1 MNLQSLLPQ
10 TEFRAR
16 HIGPNDTEVKAML
29 KELGFANLEEMA
41 NHVIPKNI
49 RTSAKIDIGEGISE
63 YELLARLKK
72 MLSKNKIYRSYLG
85 MGFHD
90 TITPTVIQRNILEN
104 PVWYTAYTPY
114 QAEIAQGRLEALLN
128 FQTVIS
134 DLTGMEI
141 ANASL
146 LDEGTAAAEAMAM
159 AHNLVKNKATVFVA
173 SPDLHP
179 HVLEILQTRAEPLGL
194 KMIVQDPLK
203 FDFSTPVF
211 AVIVSYPTTDG
222 RIEDYSV
229 LTEKT
234 HQHGAFMVADVDLLS
249 QTLLVP
255 AGEWGADIVVGNSQ
269 RFGVPLGYG
278 GPHAAFLS
286 CKDAHKRLMPGR
298 LVGVSIDAQGRR
310 ALRLALQTRE
320 QHIRREKATSNICT
334 AQVLLANMASMYAV
348 YHGPEGLKK
357 IATRIHVFA
366 KTLAEG
372 ARQLGLTVD
381 SNTFFDTVKISTPK
395 VSEILAA
402 AEKNEMNFRRLSDS
416 ALTIAL
422 DETVNLKDLEEIL
435 QALAL
440 GKSLPFKVEDLATTQ
455 ATSLAIPEKLQRQSA
470 FLKQGVFNSHHSE
483 TELLRY
489 IYHLQNKDVTLT
501 HSMIPLGSCTMK
513 LNATTELV
521 PVSWPEISKLHPF
534 APVTQ
539 AAGLIEMIKDLEHEL
554 CEITGFAAV
563 SLQPNAGSQ
572 GEFSGLLVIRKYHES
587 RGEAHRNI
595 CLIPSS
601 AHGTNPASATMAGMQ
616 VVVVACDD
624 QGNVDV
630 ADLKAKA
637 QQHQAKLAALM
648 ITYPST
654 HGVFEEGIV
663 EICEIIHQNGGQVY
677 MDGANLNALVGLCLP
692 GKFGP
697 DVSHMNLHKT
707 FSIPHGGGGP
717 GVGPI
722 GVGAHLKEFLPTH
735 SLIPQAGPAQGIR
748 AVSSAP
754 WGSASILPISWAYV
768 TMMGAEGLKQATL
781 VAILNANYIAKKL
794 SPYYP
799 VLYKGKEGL
808 VAHECI
814 LDCRPLK
821 KTTEVDVADI
831 AKRLIDYGF
840 HAPTMSFPVVGTLM
854 VEPTESESKAELD
867 RFCEAMIQIR
877 QEIQLIEKKQ
887 MDPINNPLRNS
898 PHTAAILTASEW
910 NFPYTR
916 EVAAFPL
923 AWVKS
928 NKYWPVV
935 GRVDNVYGD
944 RNVVCSCPPV
954 EDYQ

>member
-1 MNLQSLLPQ
+1 
-10 TEFRAR
+10 
-16 HIGPNDTEVKAML
+16 K
-29 KELGFANLEEMA
+29 
-41 NHVIPKNI
+41 
-49 RTSAKIDIGEGISE
+49 
-63 YELLARLKK
+63 
-72 MLSKNKIYRSYLG
+72 
-85 MGFHD
+85 
-90 TITPTVIQRNILEN
+90 TV
-104 PVWYTAYTPY
+104 
-114 QAEIAQGRLEALLN
+114 
-128 FQTVIS
+128 
-134 DLTGMEI
+134 
-141 ANASL
+141 
-146 LDEGTAAAEAMAM
+146 
-159 AHNLVKNKATVFVA
+159 
-173 SPDLHP
+173 
-179 HVLEILQTRAEPLGL
+179 
-194 KMIVQDPLK
+194 
-203 FDFSTPVF
+203 
-211 AVIVSYPTTDG
+211 
-222 RIEDYSV
+222 
-229 LTEKT
+229 
-234 HQHGAFMVADVDLLS
+234 
-249 QTLLVP
+249 
-255 AGEWGADIVVGNSQ
+255 
-269 RFGVPLGYG
+269 
-278 GPHAAFLS
+278 
-286 CKDAHKRLMPGR
+286 
-298 LVGVSIDAQGRR
+298 
-310 ALRLALQTRE
+310 
-320 QHIRREKATSNICT
+320 
-334 AQVLLANMASMYAV
+334 
-348 YHGPEGLKK
+348 
-357 IATRIHVFA
+357 
-366 KTLAEG
+366 AEG
-372 ARQLGLTVD
+372 ARKLGLTVEGT
-381 SNTFFDTVKISTPK
+381 SFFDTVKISSPK
-395 VSEILAA
+395 TAEILAA
-402 AEKNEMNFRRLSDS
+402 ADKNGMNFRKLSAS
-416 ALTIAL
+416 TLAIAL
-422 DETVNLKDLEEIL
+422 DETVNLKDLEDIL

-440 GKSLPFKVEDLATTQ
+440 GQTLPFSVTELAMAQ
-455 ATSLAIPEKLQRQSA
+455 ATSLAIPEKLQRKSA
-470 FLKQGVFNSHHSE
+470 FLAQGVFNSHHSE

-489 IYHLQNKDVTLT
+489 IHHLQNKDVTLT

-534 APVTQ
+534 APIAQTS
-539 AAGLIEMIKDLEHEL
+539 GLIEMIKDLEREL
-554 CEITGFAAV
+554 CELTGFAAV

-587 RGEAHRNI
+587 RGEAHRNM

-601 AHGTNPASATMAGMQ
+601 AHGTNPASAVMVGMQ

-624 QGNVDV
+624 HGNVDIS
-630 ADLKAKA
+630 DLKAKA
-637 QQHQAKLAALM
+637 QLHKENLAALM

-677 MDGANLNALVGLCLP
+677 MDGANLNAMVGICLP

-735 SLIPQAGPAQGIR
+735 SLIPQAGPAKGIH

-754 WGSASILPISWAYV
+754 WGSASILPMSWSYI

-814 LDCRPLK
+814 FDCRPLK
-821 KTTEVDVADI
+821 KTSEIDVADI

-867 RFCEAMIQIR
+867 RFIEAMIQIR
-877 QEIQLIEKKQ
+877 KEVELIENKK

-898 PHTAAILTASEW
+898 PHTAAILTATEW
-910 NFPYTR
+910 TFPYSR

-923 AWVKS
+923 PWVKA

-935 GRVDNVYGD
+935 GRVDNAYGD
-944 RNVVCSCPPV
+944 SNVVCSCPSI